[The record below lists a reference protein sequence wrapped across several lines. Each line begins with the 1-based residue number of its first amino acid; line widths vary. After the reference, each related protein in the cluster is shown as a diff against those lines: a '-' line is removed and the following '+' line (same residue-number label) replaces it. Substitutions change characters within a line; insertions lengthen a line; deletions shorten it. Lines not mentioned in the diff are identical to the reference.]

1 MNKLLAPLLILVFAE
16 IAMAGSDL
24 PDIDKAWNFRDPAA
38 SEASFRKMVSEGE
51 KAGDTAWT
59 LEAKTQLA
67 RSLGLQQRF
76 DEAHDVLDGVEAE
89 LTGDKPRLRARFLLE
104 RGRVLNS
111 SGRPG
116 DAIPRFKQA
125 IEAANLAGDEYLA
138 VDAAHMLGIVES
150 PAAAIDWNERAIRM
164 AESASD
170 PAARRWL
177 GPLYNNLA
185 WTYNDRGEHEKALAL
200 FERDIAFREAQS
212 QRFEASIATWSRA
225 VTLRYLGRVE
235 EALAVQQ
242 SLVDHPYRQGNAAE
256 GYTHE
261 EIGECLLALGR
272 DAEARPHF
280 AIALERLGSD
290 EWLQA
295 NEPERLAR
303 LKQLAESSP

>member
-1 MNKLLAPLLILVFAE
+1 
-16 IAMAGSDL
+16 MATSSL

-38 SEASFRKMVSEGE
+38 SETSFRELIREGE
-51 KAGDTAWT
+51 QAGDTAWT

-89 LTGDKPRLRARFLLE
+89 LSDDEPRLRARFLLE

-111 SGRPG
+111 SGHAE
-116 DAIPRFKQA
+116 DAIAPFERA
-125 IEAANLAGDEYLA
+125 LEAANLAGDEYLA

-150 PAAAIDWNERAIRM
+150 PDVAIRWHERAIAM
-164 AESASD
+164 AEAASD

-185 WTYNDRGEHEKALAL
+185 WTYNDRGEHEKALIL

-225 VTLRYLGRVE
+225 VTLRYLGRAE

-242 SLVDHPYRQGNAAE
+242 SLVDHPDRQGNAAE

-261 EIGECLLALGR
+261 EIGECLLLLGR
-272 DAEARPHF
+272 DAEAKPHF
-280 AIALERLGSD
+280 AIAHERLGDD
-290 EWLQA
+290 EWIQA
-295 NEPERLAR
+295 NEPARLAR